1 MGEMKVPAGA
11 YYAAQTQRAVENF
24 PISGIRFS
32 RSMIQA
38 LGLIKRSAASV
49 NHGLGLLDEA
59 RAKAIIAAAEEVEK
73 GLLDGEFV
81 LDIFQT
87 GSGTSSNMNANEVI
101 ANRAKEICRGE
112 LSFHPNDHVNMSQSS
127 NDVIPTAMHV
137 AVALECEQSLLPALK
152 QLAASLAG
160 KTQQFAHIVKTGRTH
175 LADATPITLGQE
187 FSGYQSQVEQGIK
200 RVQRALT
207 TILELPIGGTAVGTG
222 LNTHPEFA
230 QRIIAELNV
239 RTGLKFVETPN
250 HFEAQAAK
258 DAIVEMSGQLKTIA
272 CSFAKIANDIRW
284 LGSGPRCGLG
294 ELLLPEVQPGSSIM
308 PAKVNPVIAES
319 VLMVAAQVIGND
331 AAVTI
336 GGHSGG
342 SFELNVMMPVMAHNI
357 LQSISLLSSSA
368 KNFAVRCVDG
378 IEADEA
384 RLHHLAEANIS
395 TVTAL
400 APKIGYDKAA
410 QIAKEAHK
418 SGATLREVASKHG
431 VLPPEEL
438 ERALDLMAMTK
449 PGL

>member
-1 MGEMKVPAGA
+1 
-11 YYAAQTQRAVENF
+11 
-24 PISGIRFS
+24 
-32 RSMIQA
+32 
-38 LGLIKRSAASV
+38 
-49 NHGLGLLDEA
+49 
-59 RAKAIIAAAEEVEK
+59 
-73 GLLDGEFV
+73 
-81 LDIFQT
+81 
-87 GSGTSSNMNANEVI
+87 
-101 ANRAKEICRGE
+101 
-112 LSFHPNDHVNMSQSS
+112 
-127 NDVIPTAMHV
+127 
-137 AVALECEQSLLPALK
+137 
-152 QLAASLAG
+152 
-160 KTQQFAHIVKTGRTH
+160 
-175 LADATPITLGQE
+175 
-187 FSGYQSQVEQGIK
+187 
-200 RVQRALT
+200 
-207 TILELPIGGTAVGTG
+207 
-222 LNTHPEFA
+222 
-230 QRIIAELNV
+230 
-239 RTGLKFVETPN
+239 
-250 HFEAQAAK
+250 
-258 DAIVEMSGQLKTIA
+258 MSGQLKTIA

-368 KNFAVRCVDG
+368 KNFAVRCIDG

-431 VLPPEEL
+431 VLPPDEL